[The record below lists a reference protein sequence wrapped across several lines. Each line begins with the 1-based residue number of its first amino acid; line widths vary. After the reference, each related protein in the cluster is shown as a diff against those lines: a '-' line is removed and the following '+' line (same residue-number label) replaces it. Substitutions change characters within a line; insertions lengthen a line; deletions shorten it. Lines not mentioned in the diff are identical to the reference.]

1 LRVLNHR
8 LALTGQTVR
17 VLQDLS
23 RLGRRTLSLC
33 LRWRLAL
40 LLRAGFVGLRPLSLQ
55 DGGLLGRLRPDG
67 LIRELCTS
75 LLLLLSDRLL
85 LLLRP
90 LQNLRRK
97 LSWHTSSRHTGIL
110 RLLLREMLLRVLL
123 LLRISWEARRWRMLD
138 WRSAYG
144 LSTHHGLDLLHAHG
158 LPRGRGLLRSGGG
171 LG

>member
-1 LRVLNHR
+1 
-8 LALTGQTVR
+8 
-17 VLQDLS
+17 
-23 RLGRRTLSLC
+23 
-33 LRWRLAL
+33 
-40 LLRAGFVGLRPLSLQ
+40 LSLQ

-97 LSWHTSSRHTGIL
+97 LSWHTSSRHTSSRHTSSRHTGIL

>member
-1 LRVLNHR
+1 
-8 LALTGQTVR
+8 
-17 VLQDLS
+17 
-23 RLGRRTLSLC
+23 
-33 LRWRLAL
+33 
-40 LLRAGFVGLRPLSLQ
+40 LSLQ

-85 LLLRP
+85 LLSDRLLLLLRP

-97 LSWHTSSRHTGIL
+97 LSWHTSSRHTSSRHTGIL

>member
-1 LRVLNHR
+1 
-8 LALTGQTVR
+8 
-17 VLQDLS
+17 
-23 RLGRRTLSLC
+23 
-33 LRWRLAL
+33 
-40 LLRAGFVGLRPLSLQ
+40 LSLQ

-75 LLLLLSDRLL
+75 LLLLLLLLLLSDRLL

-110 RLLLREMLLRVLL
+110 RLLLREVLLRVLL
-123 LLRISWEARRWRMLD
+123 LLRISWEARRWRLLD
-138 WRSAYG
+138 WRGAYG
-144 LSTHHGLDLLHAHG
+144 LGTHHGLDLLHAHG